1 MKKTQGR
8 PGIAM
13 IELIFS
19 IVIIGIVLMSI
30 PTLIKTAQTSGIVA
44 IQQEAINEAA
54 THLNMVMGYH
64 WDEACTDDHFLDPI
78 VSVTAG
84 DAELNEYN
92 GSGRRM
98 GTPHASKRSFLRA
111 DGSRMAASSIGSD
124 EGRGNEDDVDD
135 FDGTS
140 YHLTYET
147 DAKVTYTREN
157 DYVETG
163 TDILIATSVTYGTDT
178 PTTGNYRTSASVS
191 FPLPTHATTGTTNI
205 KNITVT
211 LQDNSSIT
219 ELSKK
224 IILRAFSCNI
234 GATDLATRSF

>member
-1 MKKTQGR
+1 
-8 PGIAM
+8 
-13 IELIFS
+13 
-19 IVIIGIVLMSI
+19 
-30 PTLIKTAQTSGIVA
+30 
-44 IQQEAINEAA
+44 
-54 THLNMVMGYH
+54 
-64 WDEACTDDHFLDPI
+64 
-78 VSVTAG
+78 
-84 DAELNEYN
+84 
-92 GSGRRM
+92 
-98 GTPHASKRSFLRA
+98 
-111 DGSRMAASSIGSD
+111 
-124 EGRGNEDDVDD
+124 VDD

-140 YHLTYET
+140 YHLTYES
-147 DAKVTYTREN
+147 DVGMTYTREN

-178 PTTGNYRTSASVS
+178 PTTGNYRINASVS
-191 FPLPTHATTGTTNI
+191 FPWPTHATTGTTNI